1 VKTDDRIA
9 PGVSDTQ
16 RVSFVFDGKSYKGLV
31 GDTLASAL
39 LANGVFVV
47 GRSFKLHRPRGIL
60 AAGADE
66 PNAIVQLEPGSEH
79 SEPDLK
85 ATQVELYE
93 GLTASSVNRWP
104 SVDLDFGAALGV
116 LKRFL
121 PAGFYYKTFMW
132 PNWHTFEPSIR
143 KAAGLG
149 VAPKNADPDQY
160 DIRHAHCDV
169 LVVGAGPA
177 GLAAAD
183 SLSKAAASVIL
194 VDENAAVGSS
204 FMWMASDA
212 GRQHSLDWALS
223 RAEAVRARPNV
234 RVLRRTTATGYY
246 DDNTL
251 TLLERVAEHLPIALR
266 AGRVKQRLWIV
277 RATHVVI
284 ATGAHERPFVFGN
297 NDRPGIMLSNA
308 GATYAAHYGVRLGA
322 SAIGFTNNDR
332 AYEAFFSTHDG
343 GTPVRDIVDSRAT
356 LSDELTSACRSR
368 RITLHLGAV
377 VCNASGRKRVKSVE
391 IRAADGK
398 SRIVSCD
405 LLLMSGGW
413 SPAVHL
419 YSQAQ
424 GRLRYDRDLAMFRP
438 QADPAR
444 ERCTVIGSANGT
456 MGAQSAVLEAMNAAA
471 AIAARLCLE
480 AGAEPATPKPK
491 DLSDTQYRISPLWRV
506 EGSRA
511 SAWVDFQNDVTESDV
526 RLASRENFISVEH
539 LKRYTT
545 MGMASDQGKTSN
557 VNALALLGVATDRTP
572 DQVGTTRFR
581 PPYSPVT
588 IGAFGGHA
596 RGDLFIPR
604 RYLAAHD
611 AHLRHHAQI
620 LEYGSWMRPAFYRL
634 GSETDE
640 QAWNREVLHVRSKVG
655 VFDGSPLGKIEVK
668 GPDVVALLNAVYANE
683 LGTLGIGRCRYS
695 VILNEGG
702 GILDDGVIARLSQ
715 NHFLVGTSSAGV
727 QRVLE
732 AFEYWRES
740 GKGFR
745 VAIMQASDQWAT
757 YAITG
762 PESRRVMQSLP
773 IDIDTSKDAFAHM
786 SFREGHLDGVP
797 CRVARVSFS
806 GEMTFELSVP
816 AHYGRDVFER
826 IIAADAVPF
835 GIEALMIMRTEKGFI
850 HVGVETEPSTTLRDV
865 GMGALGSKKVLPFV
879 GQRAA
884 KRTAMTHESRL
895 QLVGIEC
902 VDRSQKI
909 RAGGHLVAG
918 PGEPSEG
925 HLTSCIWSPV
935 LKKYV
940 ALALLRAGAS
950 RLNQTIKVYDDG
962 KFTDARI
969 VGTCFLDPDG
979 EKLRL

>member
-1 VKTDDRIA
+1 MKTDDRIA
-9 PGVSDTQ
+9 PGVSKDQ
-16 RVSFVFDGKSYKGLV
+16 RVSFVFDGKSYEGLE

-66 PNAIVQLEPGSEH
+66 PNAIVQLQPGSER

-85 ATQVELYE
+85 ATQVQLYD
-93 GLTASSVNRWP
+93 GLVASSVNRWP
-104 SVDLDFGAALGV
+104 SVEFDVGAALGV

-132 PNWHTFEPSIR
+132 PNWHMFEPSIR

-149 VAPKNADPDQY
+149 VAPNNADPEKY
-160 DIRHAHCDV
+160 DTRHAHCDV
-169 LVVGAGPA
+169 LVIGAGPA
-177 GLAAAD
+177 GLTAVD
-183 SLSKAAASVIL
+183 MLSKAGASVIL
-194 VDENAAVGSS
+194 VDENVAVGSS
-204 FMWMASDA
+204 FMWTPSVA
-212 GRQHSLDWALS
+212 GGLHSLDWAMS
-223 RAEAVRARPNV
+223 QAEEIRSRPNV

-246 DDNTL
+246 DDNAL
-251 TLLERVAEHLPIALR
+251 TLVERVSEHLPIASR
-266 AGRVKQRLWIV
+266 EGHVKQRLWIARV
-277 RATHVVI
+277 KHVVI
-284 ATGAHERPFVFGN
+284 ATGAHERPIVFGN

-308 GATYAAHYGVRLGA
+308 GATYASHYGVRLGK
-322 SAIGFTNNDR
+322 SALGFTNNDR
-332 AYEAFFSTHDG
+332 AYQAFFGTHDS
-343 GTPVRDIVDSRAT
+343 GTPVHNIVDSRDT
-356 LSDELTSACRSR
+356 LCIELVTACQSR
-368 RITLHLGAV
+368 GITLHLNAV
-377 VCNASGRKRVKSVE
+377 VCNTLGRKRVKDVE

-398 SRIVSCD
+398 RRTLPCD

-424 GRLRYDRDLAMFRP
+424 GRLRYDPDLAMFRP
-438 QADPAR
+438 QVDPS
-444 ERCTVIGSANGT
+444 EKRCTVIGSANGT
-456 MGAQSAVLEAMNAAA
+456 MGAQSAIFEAMDASAT
-471 AIAARLCLE
+471 IVGRLGLKS
-480 AGAEPATPKPK
+480 GTEPAKRE
-491 DLSDTQYRISPLWRV
+491 LSGLPDAEYRISPLWRV
-506 EGSRA
+506 EGSKA

-557 VNALALLGVATDRTP
+557 VNALALLGSVTGRTP

-588 IGAFGGHA
+588 IGAFAGHA
-596 RGDLFIPR
+596 RGDMFMPR

-611 AHLRHHAQI
+611 AHLRHNAQI
-620 LEYGSWMRPAFYRL
+620 LEYGNWMRPAFYRL
-634 GSETDE
+634 ESETDE
-640 QAWNREVLHVRSKVG
+640 QAWNREVLHVRSKAG

-668 GPDVVALLNAVYANE
+668 GPDVVELLNAVYANE
-683 LGTLGIGRCRYS
+683 LGTLGVGKCRYS

-702 GILDDGVIARLSQ
+702 GILDDGVISRLSQ

-740 GKGFR
+740 GRGYR

-757 YAITG
+757 YAVAG
-762 PESRRVMQSLP
+762 PEARRVMQSLQLD
-773 IDIDTSKDAFAHM
+773 IDIGKDAFPHM
-786 SFREGHLDGVP
+786 SFRQGRLDGMP

-806 GEMTFELSVP
+806 GEVTFEVSVP
-816 AHYGRDVFER
+816 AHYGCDVFER
-826 IIAADAVPF
+826 IVEAGATPF
-835 GIEALMIMRTEKGFI
+835 GVEALMIMRTEKGFI
-850 HVGVETEPSTTLRDV
+850 HVGVETEPATTLQDV
-865 GMGALGSKKVLPFV
+865 GMGALGSRKALPFI

-884 KRTAMTHESRL
+884 KRAAMTHESRL

-902 VDRSQKI
+902 VEPSAKI
-909 RAGGHLVAG
+909 RAGAHLVAG
-918 PGEPSEG
+918 RGSPSDG
-925 HLTSCIWSPV
+925 HLTSCVWSPI
-935 LKKYV
+935 LNKHV
-940 ALALLRAGAS
+940 ALALLRAGTS
-950 RLNQTIKVYDDG
+950 RLNQAIKVYDDG
-962 KFTDARI
+962 KFTDAR
-969 VGTCFLDPDG
+969 VVSTCFFDPDG
-979 EKLRL
+979 EKLKL